1 MPTRPAVHGGPGRF
15 ADRPT
20 ERMLQ
25 RRLPTPAPSRPV
37 PQAAKDLLADA
48 GRGLGRAIRAEQV
61 TDRYA
66 AAHLAALRGA
76 AAVLATKARPGRA
89 RRPALGNCWQS
100 WRRNSRTGLPS
111 SQPARRS
118 VRPPKQASPDSS
130 VLARQTTWFASA
142 LRFWTWSRRRC
153 RCRAVA
159 TQASTGRCREPARSE
174 AQTFVLCFAD
184 RIRRSRR
191 TSNMTAISLAPAV
204 GQS

>member
-1 MPTRPAVHGGPGRF
+1 MTASITSRAMTAMPPMPTMLAVHGGPGRF

-89 RRPALGNCWQS
+89 R
-100 WRRNSRTGLPS
+100 
-111 SQPARRS
+111 
-118 VRPPKQASPDSS
+118 QASAWEL
-130 VLARQTTWFASA
+130 LAK
-142 LRFWTWSRRRC
+142 
-153 RCRAVA
+153 
-159 TQASTGRCREPARSE
+159 
-174 AQTFVLCFAD
+174 
-184 RIRRSRR
+184 
-191 TSNMTAISLAPAV
+191 LAPEFSDWAAFFAAGSTKRQAAEAGIARLISAREADDMV
-204 GQS
+204 RQCAAFLDLVEAAL